1 MLNFGLEDLRIVSP
15 KFSLDNE
22 KILPLAA
29 GADIVVKNT
38 KVYES
43 FEDSVK
49 DINFLIAFTARK
61 RTFTKI
67 TTDIPKAIIEIN
79 KNIQSDNKVGLVFGP
94 ENSGLNNIHLT
105 LVDRIILIKTNQ
117 QFSSINLSHS
127 VILFCYEWFVRKE
140 MKKKSYKE
148 KKIEN
153 KTLATKEEL
162 LNFFLQL
169 ENKLEK
175 SGFIKTEERKLT
187 ITSKLRNIFN
197 RIDLTKNEILTLMG
211 IINSIDR
218 KK

>member
-1 MLNFGLEDLRIVSP
+1 MLNFSFEELRIVSP
-15 KFSLDNE
+15 KFNLDNE

-29 GADIVVKNT
+29 GANNVVKNA
-38 KVYES
+38 KVYDS
-43 FEDSVK
+43 LEDSVK

-61 RTFTKI
+61 RAFTKI
-67 TTDIPKAIIEIN
+67 TTDIPQAIIEIN

-94 ENSGLNNIHLT
+94 ENCGLNNRHLT
-105 LVDRIILIKTNQ
+105 LVDRIISIKTNQ
-117 QFSSINLSHS
+117 RFSSINLSHS
-127 VILFCYEWFVRKE
+127 VILFCYEWFVRE
-140 MKKKSYKE
+140 QVKKKNDKE
-148 KKIEN
+148 KKIEK

-169 ENKLEK
+169 EEKLEK

-211 IINSIDR
+211 IINSIER